1 MAGWI
6 VKRERDVKWVVFS
19 CSVFILCRYYARIF
33 LQGKYIT
40 CCVCI
45 APFSSSDPRWW
56 SSRILK
62 CNINHVDIVCSKQ
75 SSSDVVCVCISCKE
89 HKSSFF
95 NIIISSKKG
104 ALLDIQRE
112 RYGYV
117 KWCSNNNRK
126 SEREREAAGITMTL
140 VKCSKNKHC
149 LKGYS
154 FKSEDDDENDGMLGS
169 PRESFLFSTKWNSF
183 DIAFSPRERERER
196 E

>member
-1 MAGWI
+1 ML
-6 VKRERDVKWVVFS
+6 
-19 CSVFILCRYYARIF
+19 ILCAVNKVAVM
-33 LQGKYIT
+33 L
-40 CCVCI
+40 CVC
-45 APFSSSDPRWW
+45 
-56 SSRILK
+56 
-62 CNINHVDIVCSKQ
+62 V
-75 SSSDVVCVCISCKE
+75 SCKE

-126 SEREREAAGITMTL
+126 REREAAGITMAL

-169 PRESFLFSTKWNSF
+169 PRESFLFSTK
-183 DIAFSPRERERER
+183 
-196 E
+196 